1 MSTFKI
7 IAVSNRELYRQSHG
21 AAEVGMS
28 KPEVSKT
35 GMSEVDMEAYV
46 NHLSKLESAKYKP
59 DMLILRE
66 KDLAEEEYEKLLK
79 MVWDKLSDSSVEVIP
94 HTFLKAAKNTGIAN
108 IHLPFP
114 LLKKY
119 MESQAVCE
127 AIDEASSKAVCETS
141 CEAINEASSGAVCET
156 SCENRKILQGMKVIG
171 TSVHSLEEALEAER
185 LGASYVTAGHIFST
199 ECKPGLEPRGLTFL
213 QKICEGVKI
222 PVYAIGGIH
231 PDNLEKIAQTGAAGA
246 CMMSEFMRAEYTG

>member
-1 MSTFKI
+1 
-7 IAVSNRELYRQSHG
+7 
-21 AAEVGMS
+21 MS
-28 KPEVSKT
+28 KPEVSKA
-35 GMSEVDMEAYV
+35 GMSEADMEAYV

-66 KDLAEEEYEKLLK
+66 KDLTEEEYEELLK
-79 MVWDKLSDSSVEVIP
+79 RVWKRLSDSSVEVIP
-94 HTFLKAAKNTGIAN
+94 HTFLIAAKNNGISS

-119 MESQAVCE
+119 MESETVG
-127 AIDEASSKAVCETS
+127 EASCEKSKS
-141 CEAINEASSGAVCET
+141 
-156 SCENRKILQGMKVIG
+156 LQRMERIG
-171 TSVHSLEEALEAER
+171 VSVHSLEEALEAER

-199 ECKPGLEPRGLTFL
+199 DCKPGLEPRGLTFL
-213 QKICEGVKI
+213 QKICEEVKI

-246 CMMSEFMRAEYTG
+246 CMMSEYMRAEYTG

>member
-1 MSTFKI
+1 
-7 IAVSNRELYRQSHG
+7 
-21 AAEVGMS
+21 MS

-35 GMSEVDMEAYV
+35 GMSEADMEAYV

-66 KDLAEEEYEKLLK
+66 KDLTEEEYEELLK
-79 MVWDKLSDSSVEVIP
+79 RVWKRLSDSSVEVIP
-94 HTFLKAAKNTGIAN
+94 HTFLTAAKNNGISS

-119 MESQAVCE
+119 MESETVG
-127 AIDEASSKAVCETS
+127 EASCEKSKS
-141 CEAINEASSGAVCET
+141 
-156 SCENRKILQGMKVIG
+156 LQGMERIG
-171 TSVHSLEEALEAER
+171 VSVHSLEEALEAER
-185 LGASYVTAGHIFST
+185 LGASYITAGHIFST
-199 ECKPGLEPRGLTFL
+199 DCKPGLAPRGVEFL
-213 QKICEGVKI
+213 ENVCKGVKI

-246 CMMSEFMRAEYTG
+246 CMMSEYMRAEYTG

>member
-28 KPEVSKT
+28 KSEVSKT
-35 GMSEVDMEAYV
+35 GTLKVDIESYIE
-46 NHLSKLESAKYKP
+46 HLSKLESSKYKP

-79 MVWDKLSDSSVEVIP
+79 MVWEKLSDSSVEVIP
-94 HTFLKAAKNTGIAN
+94 HTFLKAAKNTGIAS

-119 MESQAVCE
+119 MESQAVG
-127 AIDEASSKAVCETS
+127 
-141 CEAINEASSGAVCET
+141 EAINEASSGAVCET

-199 ECKPGLEPRGLTFL
+199 ECKPGLEPRGLEFL

>member
-1 MSTFKI
+1 
-7 IAVSNRELYRQSHG
+7 
-21 AAEVGMS
+21 MS

-35 GMSEVDMEAYV
+35 EMPETGVSETRESETGVPVAGVSETRVPETGVPKVDIEAYIE
-46 NHLSKLESAKYKP
+46 HLSNLETLKYKP
-59 DMLILRE
+59 DILILRE

-79 MVWDKLSDSSVEVIP
+79 MVWKKLSDSSVEVIP

-127 AIDEASSKAVCETS
+127 TS
-141 CEAINEASSGAVCET
+141 Y
-156 SCENRKILQGMKVIG
+156 ENRKILQGMKVIG

-199 ECKPGLEPRGLTFL
+199 ECKPGLEPRGLKFL

-231 PDNLEKIAQTGAAGA
+231 TDNLEKIAQTGAAGA

>member
-1 MSTFKI
+1 
-7 IAVSNRELYRQSHG
+7 
-21 AAEVGMS
+21 MS

-35 GMSEVDMEAYV
+35 EMPETGVPKVDIEAYV
-46 NHLSKLESAKYKP
+46 KHLSNLEALKYKP
-59 DMLILRE
+59 DILILRE

-79 MVWDKLSDSSVEVIP
+79 MVWEKLSGSSLEVIP
-94 HTFLKAAKNTGIAN
+94 HTFLKAAKNTGIAS

-119 MESQAVCE
+119 MEFQAVCE
-127 AIDEASSKAVCETS
+127 AIDEASSEAVCETS
-141 CEAINEASSGAVCET
+141 CEAINEASSEAECEASSEAVCET
-156 SCENRKILQGMKVIG
+156 SYENRKILQGMKVIG

-231 PDNLEKIAQTGAAGA
+231 PENLEKIAQTGAAGA

>member
-79 MVWDKLSDSSVEVIP
+79 MVWEKLSDSSVEVIP
-94 HTFLKAAKNTGIAN
+94 HTFLKVAKNTGIAN

-127 AIDEASSKAVCETS
+127 AINEASSEAECEV
-141 CEAINEASSGAVCET
+141 SSGAVCET
-156 SCENRKILQGMKVIG
+156 SCENQKILQGMKVIG

-185 LGASYVTAGHIFST
+185 LGASYVTAGHIFPT
-199 ECKPGLEPRGLTFL
+199 ECKPGLEPRGLEFL

>member
-1 MSTFKI
+1 
-7 IAVSNRELYRQSHG
+7 
-21 AAEVGMS
+21 MS

-79 MVWDKLSDSSVEVIP
+79 MVWEKLSDSSVEVIP

-127 AIDEASSKAVCETS
+127 AIDEASSEAVCETS
-141 CEAINEASSGAVCET
+141 SEAVCET
-156 SCENRKILQGMKVIG
+156 SYENRKILRGMKVIG

-185 LGASYVTAGHIFST
+185 LGVSYVTAGHIFST

-213 QKICEGVKI
+213 KKICEGVKI

-231 PDNLEKIAQTGAAGA
+231 PENLEKIAQTGAAGA

>member
-35 GMSEVDMEAYV
+35 GTLKVDIESYIE
-46 NHLSKLESAKYKP
+46 HLSKLESSKYKP

-94 HTFLKAAKNTGIAN
+94 HTFLKAAKNTGIAS

-127 AIDEASSKAVCETS
+127 AINEVSSETVCETS
-141 CEAINEASSGAVCET
+141 Y
-156 SCENRKILQGMKVIG
+156 ENRKILQGMKVIG

-231 PDNLEKIAQTGAAGA
+231 PENLEKIARTGAAGA

>member
-79 MVWDKLSDSSVEVIP
+79 MVWKKLSDSSVEVIP

-127 AIDEASSKAVCETS
+127 
-141 CEAINEASSGAVCET
+141 T
-156 SCENRKILQGMKVIG
+156 SCENRKILRGMKVIG

-185 LGASYVTAGHIFST
+185 LGASYVIAGHIFST